1 MKYENAIFMCIKYIE
16 ENIKEDLTIDIL
28 ANEVGYS
35 VYHFSRIFKEQM
47 GMSLMEYVRE
57 RRLICA
63 SKDIFSGKKIIDVSI
78 EFGFKTHSGFS
89 KAFKNKFGFTPT
101 QHVIY
106 AIRMSGNMN
115 DKKGGRYIMADN
127 SIKRMKNMDLENANT
142 FVKSEVDFTE
152 PETLYKDL
160 ILSIKKNHPSEDLT
174 MVEKAY
180 HIAYKAHDGQYRKS
194 GEPYISH
201 SVCVAIILSE
211 MGSDIKTIIAGLFH
225 DVVAEST
232 LITIEQL
239 ATEFSDE
246 IALLVDEVTKFNK
259 VNWDLINQDDC
270 MVDNRVILI
279 KFADRL
285 HNMRTLKYMKPEK
298 WREKAKETIDIF
310 SPIAVRLGIPK
321 IKTELDDLSLKYL

>member
-1 MKYENAIFMCIKYIE
+1 MCIEYIE
-16 ENIKEDLTIDIL
+16 KNIKEDLTIEIL

-35 VYHFSRIFKEQM
+35 IYHFSRIFKEQM

-63 SKDIFSGKKIIDVSI
+63 SKEIFSGKKIIDVSI

-89 KAFKNKFGFTPT
+89 KAFKKKFGFTPT

-106 AIRMSGNMN
+106 AIRMLGNMTY
-115 DKKGGRYIMADN
+115 KKGDRCIMYGD
-127 SIKRMKNMDLENANT
+127 SLKSKGNMELENAST
-142 FVKSEVDFTE
+142 FVKSEADFTE

-201 SVCVAIILSE
+201 SICVAIILSE
-211 MGSDIKTIIAGLFH
+211 MESDIETIIAGLFH
-225 DVVAEST
+225 DVVAEGT
-232 LITIEQL
+232 LMTIEQI

-246 IALLVDEVTKFNK
+246 IALLVDEATNFNK
-259 VNWDLINQDDC
+259 VSWDLINQDDS

-279 KFADRL
+279 KLADRL
-285 HNMRTLKYMKPEK
+285 HNMRTLKYMKPEEWK
-298 WREKAKETIDIF
+298 EKAKETIDIF
-310 SPIAVRLGIPK
+310 SPIAVRLNIPK